1 MIRAGKRGKRR
12 RTLEIA
18 TAETAVNALFST
30 LALGPLMTG
39 FLLAWQATDFQ
50 LGLFASIPYWIAFAE
65 LMAAYAVDRFA
76 SYRKRIVMVLGL
88 IARSTFFLMA
98 GLAWYAH
105 YSATWFL
112 PLFFVLYT
120 IFQLF
125 YHASGPGWMA
135 WMAVLVPARIRGRYL
150 GVRNRIVDAAGLLAM
165 LLAGSA
171 LDAFR
176 AAGWERQGFALLH
189 GIAGV
194 TGLVCFLLLKYQYD
208 PGHKSRM
215 PHLSWDYLLNA
226 LKDLRFRCL
235 ALINLLW
242 LCGTTVFMPFA
253 EAHVMKN
260 LHWSFKGVSLLI
272 MISTFA
278 SVLASPFWGRLADR
292 IRAQRVM
299 GLCMAGLL
307 GAPLLLFFCP
317 ENHVFLVYG
326 CWALI
331 GFFTSGY
338 SLTLFSLTLEC
349 LPADS
354 RAVGSA
360 LLATLAGPTVAGA
373 GLLAGWGAEVAGG
386 YGLLFIASIILR
398 LPAFLLLKK
407 V

>member
-1 MIRAGKRGKRR
+1 MMRVEERA
-12 RTLEIA
+12 RTRHALEIA
-18 TAETAVNALFST
+18 TAETAVNALFT
-30 LALGPLMTG
+30 TVALGPLMTG
-39 FLLAWQATDFQ
+39 FLLAWNATDFQ

-76 SYRKRIVMVLGL
+76 PYRKQIVMVLGL
-88 IARSTFFLMA
+88 IARSTFFFMA

-112 PLFFVLYT
+112 PIFFVLYT

-135 WMAVLVPARIRGRYL
+135 WMAILVPAPIRGRYL
-150 GVRNRIVDAAGLLAM
+150 GIRNRIVDATGLLTM
-165 LLAGSA
+165 VLAGCA

-176 AAGWERQGFALLH
+176 HADWERQGFAWLH
-189 GIAGV
+189 GMAGV
-194 TGLVCFLLLKYQYD
+194 TGLVCYFLLNDQHD
-208 PGHKSRM
+208 PGHKSRL
-215 PHLSWDYLLNA
+215 PNFSWDYLLNA

-235 ALINLLW
+235 ACINMLW
-242 LCGTTVFMPFA
+242 LCGTTVFVPFA
-253 EAHVMKN
+253 EAHILKN

-272 MISTFA
+272 MASTCA

-292 IRAQRVM
+292 ISAQRVM
-299 GLCMAGLL
+299 GLCMAGSLCVP
-307 GAPLLLFFCP
+307 PLLLLCP
-317 ENHVFLVYG
+317 EQNAVLVYG
-326 CWALI
+326 CWILM
-331 GFFTSGY
+331 GFFASGY
-338 SLTLFSLTLEC
+338 GLTLFGLTLEC

-386 YGLLFIASIILR
+386 YGLLFIASVLLR

-407 V
+407 L